1 MKIDHKNQCYSLTDS
16 NRNDNKERVVMVNQ
30 VGTLR
35 TVLKMDYITQQMYGP
50 LLSTASAKMGV
61 KKQMIIVS

>member
-1 MKIDHKNQCYSLTDS
+1 
-16 NRNDNKERVVMVNQ
+16 MVNQ

-35 TVLKMDYITQQMYGP
+35 TVLKMNYITQQMYGP

>member
-1 MKIDHKNQCYSLTDS
+1 
-16 NRNDNKERVVMVNQ
+16 MVNQ

-35 TVLKMDYITQQMYGP
+35 TVLKMNYITQQMYGP

-61 KKQMIIVS
+61 KKQMIIVSWYICIHKDLTTSAKM

>member
-1 MKIDHKNQCYSLTDS
+1 
-16 NRNDNKERVVMVNQ
+16 MVNQ

-61 KKQMIIVS
+61 KKQMIIVSWYICIHKDLTTSAKM